1 MSYDNKM
8 VKVFDN
14 NEFGQVRTVVIN
26 NEPYFVGKDVAD
38 ILGYKNPNE
47 AIQDHVDKEDKFIRS
62 ARGREMLKLFSS
74 VKDMQKE
81 LGRQDNWFINES
93 GLYALV
99 FGSKLPTAK
108 KFKHWVTSEVLP
120 TIRKTGGY
128 VPQLTPNP
136 HYRTRMIGTAVRD
149 IGKTA
154 EEIAKV
160 FKVKTGM
167 AMASAMAMVGDA
179 YGIDTNPLRPLL
191 PAEENPGYMNATAI
205 AGKLGILNGKGKP
218 DPKQVNL
225 ILESKGFQRKEGNDW
240 RLNDAGTEYGEEK
253 PYKHGNHSG
262 YQDVWKDKVLYAFK

>member
-1 MSYDNKM
+1 MNNNLQIFKS
-8 VKVFDN
+8 
-14 NEFGQVRTVVIN
+14 NEFGQVRIVEIN
-26 NEPYFVGKDVAD
+26 NEPYFVGKDVVD
-38 ILGYKNPNE
+38 ILGYQNGSRDINT
-47 AIQDHVDKEDKFIRS
+47 HVDEEDRLKYQIS
-62 ARGREMLKLFSS
+62 TAGQLRE
-74 VKDMQKE
+74 QTI
-81 LGRQDNWFINES
+81 INES
-93 GLYALV
+93 GLYALILS
-99 FGSKLPTAK
+99 SKLPTAK

-191 PAEENPGYMNATAI
+191 PAEENTGYMNATAI

-262 YQDVWKDKVLYAFK
+262 YQVVWNDKVLYAFK

>member
-1 MSYDNKM
+1 MNNNLQIFKS
-8 VKVFDN
+8 
-14 NEFGQVRTVVIN
+14 NEFGQVRTVEIN
-26 NEPYFVGKDVAD
+26 NEPYFVGKDVVD
-38 ILGYKNPNE
+38 ILGYQNGSRDINT
-47 AIQDHVDKEDKFIRS
+47 HVDEEDRLKYQIS
-62 ARGREMLKLFSS
+62 TAGQLRE
-74 VKDMQKE
+74 QTI
-81 LGRQDNWFINES
+81 INES
-93 GLYALV
+93 GLYALILS
-99 FGSKLPTAK
+99 SKLPTAK

-253 PYKHGNHSG
+253 PYKHGSHSG
-262 YQDVWKDKVLYAFK
+262 YQVVWNDKVLEAIR

>member
-1 MSYDNKM
+1 MNNNLQIFKS
-8 VKVFDN
+8 
-14 NEFGQVRTVVIN
+14 NEFGQVRIVEIN
-26 NEPYFVGKDVAD
+26 NEPYFVGKDVVD
-38 ILGYKNPNE
+38 ILGYQNGSRDINT
-47 AIQDHVDKEDKFIRS
+47 HVDEEDRLKYQIS
-62 ARGREMLKLFSS
+62 TAGQLRE
-74 VKDMQKE
+74 QTI
-81 LGRQDNWFINES
+81 INES
-93 GLYALV
+93 GLYALILS
-99 FGSKLPTAK
+99 SKLPTAK

-262 YQDVWKDKVLYAFK
+262 YQVVWNDKVLYAFK

>member
-1 MSYDNKM
+1 MSNNLQIFKS
-8 VKVFDN
+8 
-14 NEFGQVRTVVIN
+14 NEFGQVRTIEIN

-128 VPQLTPNP
+128 VTQLTPNP

-205 AGKLGILNGKGKP
+205 AGKLGIMNGKGKP

-262 YQDVWKDKVLYAFK
+262 YQVVWNDKVLYAFK

>member
-1 MSYDNKM
+1 MNK
-8 VKVFDN
+8 VITIGNVRGFVDSDGTAKLNAEDVARGWGFVEEKDGK
-14 NEFGQVRTVVIN
+14 EYIRWRTVN
-26 NEPYFVGKDVAD
+26 GYLKGFGFSQDVAKD
-38 ILGYKNPNE
+38 DYLPENMVYRLGFKASNE
-47 AIQDHVDKEDKFIRS
+47 AAQKFQ
-62 ARGREMLKLFSS
+62 AFLA
-74 VKDMQKE
+74 D
-81 LGRQDNWFINES
+81 
-93 GLYALV
+93 
-99 FGSKLPTAK
+99 
-108 KFKHWVTSEVLP
+108 EVLP
-120 TIRKTGGY
+120 TLRKTGAY
-128 VPQLTPNP
+128 TAQVSPNP

-262 YQDVWKDKVLYAFK
+262 YQVVWNDKVLYAFK